1 MTDGVLVVLLQPRMR
16 LFAFNISQT
25 IDILYWY
32 FYYSGLFWCALKIF
46 LLLQLETI
54 KHPERHFIYY
64 RPVGL
69 HSLPT
74 GLLPGLLS
82 VWKGCLVSINGSGP
96 HLLMVSGSRFSSPP
110 AWWPQAGPGP
120 LWPGAG
126 LCWAC
131 VYYTGTRSC
140 HALGKAV
147 WQQIWTLCPFCS
159 GQFDHSR
166 EKIKF
171 SIGINIE
178 IMRAGNCSRWPNTG
192 TSLDWRFPK

>member
-1 MTDGVLVVLLQPRMR
+1 MRSQNLSTFTIGDHQTSWETLHILSTCWTSFFTHRASARSPFSLER
-16 LFAFNISQT
+16 LFGFHEWIRSSSFN
-25 IDILYWY
+25 
-32 FYYSGLFWCALKIF
+32 G
-46 LLLQLETI
+46 
-54 KHPERHFIYY
+54 ER
-64 RPVGL
+64 VQ
-69 HSLPT
+69 
-74 GLLPGLLS
+74 
-82 VWKGCLVSINGSGP
+82 V
-96 HLLMVSGSRFSSPP
+96 SSPP

-166 EKIKF
+166 KIKF

-178 IMRAGNCSRWPNTG
+178 VMRAGNCSRWPNTG